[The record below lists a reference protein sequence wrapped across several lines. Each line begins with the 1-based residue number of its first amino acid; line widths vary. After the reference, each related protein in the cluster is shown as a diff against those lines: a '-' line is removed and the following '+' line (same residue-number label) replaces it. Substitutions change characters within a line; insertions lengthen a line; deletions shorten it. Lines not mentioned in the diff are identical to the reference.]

1 MNLLLYIF
9 IYKKKSPSKKNV
21 CLNIQK
27 YRFKCFFSIFY
38 FILIETFSK
47 FFLENYL
54 IKGFKNKK
62 SIKISLLLCYHKF
75 RRRFVNG

>member
-9 IYKKKSPSKKNV
+9 IYKKSPSKKNV

-38 FILIETFSK
+38 FIIIETFSK
-47 FFLENYL
+47 KTFFETYL
-54 IKGFKNKK
+54 IKGFKKRENQ
-62 SIKISLLLCYHKF
+62 
-75 RRRFVNG
+75 